1 MEKIEISVTGNQAAV
16 TCMRPLISGSVG
28 QPVAFTFDQAWE
40 DLEIVT
46 LFRVGERVLQSL
58 EQDTVIPWELLQ
70 LPGCTLWAGAF
81 GTDSR
86 GALQMPTVWVSLGQ
100 IQPGAEPSGAVSKE
114 ATLPVWQQ
122 VYNALEEK
130 AAQAVE
136 KAMPATVEAVLKAL
150 PDGDEVSY

>member
-1 MEKIEISVTGNQAAV
+1 MEKIEISVTGNQAVV
-16 TCMRPLISGSVG
+16 TCVQPLISGSVG
-28 QPVAFTFDQAWE
+28 QPVAFTFDEKWK

-46 LFRVGERVLQSL
+46 LFRVGERVMQSL
-58 EQDTVIPWELLQ
+58 ERDTVIPWELLR

-86 GALQMPTVWVSLGQ
+86 GTLQMPTVWVSLGQ
-100 IQPGAEPSGAVSKE
+100 VRIGAEPSGEESAE
-114 ATLPVWQQ
+114 ATLPLWQQ

-130 AAQAVE
+130 ANQAVE
-136 KAMPATVEAVLKAL
+136 KAIPVMVEAVLAAL